1 MRVLIDGRSLTQQMS
16 GISRYILELTKGY
29 IRKYGEENV
38 ITIVNS
44 PIDYFPFKYLICPYE
59 RHKFVDNIKFSI
71 WLFKQDYNIYHAGDM
86 LGPFWH
92 AKGVKHITTCHDLIP
107 FVIPNSFRLSRIRTI
122 LRKFRIKFF
131 FKYIVQD
138 ADMII
143 SVSKTT
149 HDDLKRIYGVDS
161 FILREGINKI
171 FCKEDTHIK
180 YEGLGKNTYFLY
192 VGLGSPY
199 KNIDFLVNAFL
210 STTTEKKLVICGK
223 GHNIVDSPRIIY
235 TGYVEDECLDY
246 LYKNCAAFI
255 FPSKYE
261 GFGLPILEALSYCC
275 KVFSSNAGSLG
286 EFSPGVV
293 QFFNPNE
300 KQDLIDLINDCD
312 DIVIDKEIIEHYL
325 QSFDWEIIWHEFHEM
340 H

>member
-1 MRVLIDGRSLTQQMS
+1 MRVLIDGRSLTQQVS
-16 GISRYILELTKGY
+16 GISRYILELVKGY
-29 IRKYGEENV
+29 VRKYGEENIV
-38 ITIVNS
+38 TIVNS
-44 PIDYFPFKYLICPYE
+44 PIDYFPYKYLVCHYQ
-59 RHKFVDNIKFSI
+59 RHKFVDNMKYSR
-71 WLFKQDYNIYHAGDM
+71 WLAKQKYDIYHAGDM
-86 LGPFWH
+86 IGPFWH
-92 AKGVKHITTCHDLIP
+92 KKGVRHIITCHDLIFLIVP
-107 FVIPNSFRLSRIRTI
+107 KVCKLSRERD
-122 LRKFRIKFF
+122 LLHKFRIKLF

-171 FCKEDTHIK
+171 LCKEDTHIK
-180 YEGLGKNTYFLY
+180 YEGLDKNTYFLY

-199 KNIDFLVNAFL
+199 KNIDFLVSAFL
-210 STTTEKKLVICGK
+210 SAITDKKLVICGK
-223 GHNIVDSPRIIY
+223 GHCVVESPRIIY

-261 GFGLPILEALSYCC
+261 GFGLPILEALSYGC
-275 KVFSSNAGSLG
+275 KVFSSNTGSLG
-286 EFSPGVV
+286 EFSPAVV
-293 QFFNPNE
+293 HFFNPNK

-312 DIVIDKEIIEHYL
+312 DIVIDKEAIDHYL
-325 QSFDWEIIWHEFHEM
+325 QSFDWEIIWHEFHEII
-340 H
+340 